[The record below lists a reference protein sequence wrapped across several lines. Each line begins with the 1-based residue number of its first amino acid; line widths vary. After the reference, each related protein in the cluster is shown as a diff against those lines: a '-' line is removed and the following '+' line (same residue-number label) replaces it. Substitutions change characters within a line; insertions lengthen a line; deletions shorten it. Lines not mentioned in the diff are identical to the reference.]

1 MTMSKEMERLKS
13 KIELY
18 KGLINL
24 FDALNFIYKSN
35 KYDKIIKEYQNE
47 LSKIYKYYYYD
58 DKGNKVF
65 LNGDEDLCIINDT
78 YYISIEVKK

>member
-13 KIELY
+13 KIELN

-35 KYDKIIKEYQNE
+35 KYDKMIDKYQNE
-47 LSKIYKYYYYD
+47 LSEIYKRIQ
-58 DKGNKVF
+58 
-65 LNGDEDLCIINDT
+65 DLK
-78 YYISIEVKK
+78 E